1 MDIQEI
7 IKIAE
12 QVPELTEQIASLQSE
27 ISELKRKPGYKDI
40 LTAEDIHEI
49 TGFKSPTTVRKMIND
64 IGNAKYRGRD
74 FVLREDFK
82 NFFKTRK
89 NLSEE
94 DIENAITDYEIKR
107 AKKLAKIKSNN

>member
-7 IKIAE
+7 IKIAK
-12 QVPELTEQIASLQSE
+12 QVPALSEQIASLQSE
-27 ISELKRKPGYKDI
+27 VSELKRKPGYKDI

-49 TGFKSPTTVRKMIND
+49 TGFKSPTTVRKIIND
-64 IGNAKYRGRD
+64 IGNAKYRGKD

-82 NFFKTRK
+82 NFFKKRRK
-89 NLSEE
+89 LSEE

-107 AKKLAKIKSNN
+107 AKTLANIKSKN